1 MPTLES
7 FSIQMSYRM
16 EVKGVVDHNCS
27 VHDVVQSYTLKFQ
40 HSTWVPHPKYDMDA
54 CITTFFEGE
63 ACDLY

>member
-1 MPTLES
+1 
-7 FSIQMSYRM
+7 M